1 MSYLAIYLS
10 HKGEIERCMDIAIP
24 TEAVIPTKA
33 DGLRAGANAAAVLA
47 ASAAVTEVALARAA
61 KT

>member
-1 MSYLAIYLS
+1 
-10 HKGEIERCMDIAIP
+10 MDIVIP

-33 DGLRAGANAAAVLA
+33 GGLRAGANAAGVLA
-47 ASAAVTEVALARAA
+47 ASAAVTEVALVRAA

>member
-1 MSYLAIYLS
+1 
-10 HKGEIERCMDIAIP
+10 MDIVIP

-33 DGLRAGANAAAVLA
+33 DGPQAGATAAAVLA
-47 ASAAVTEVALARAA
+47 ATAAITAATLAKVA